1 MTLQSYQSPVF
12 GLAVLYPTRSEISRF
27 WYIKTRGRK
36 IAIEFFFLPF
46 LLVHCGDLTEQRKK
60 KFCDLHFNFFE
71 PTNSAILFH
80 EFLFFPRAA
89 RMVICTK
96 SGCFV
101 RDKRYE
107 SVIQPFFWEP
117 EGS

>member
-36 IAIEFFFLPF
+36 IAIEFFFLAI
-46 LLVHCGDLTEQRKK
+46 LISTLWRSYRAKKK